1 MSYFK
6 RIIDAQLLDWK
17 NSPYRKPLLVRGAR
31 QIGKS
36 RSIRHLGEQF
46 KYFIEVNFET
56 RKEFATLFRQEH
68 DVNVLCERIGMLS
81 GTPVIPGDTLIFL
94 DEIQECPEALKALWF
109 FKENKPELHIIAA
122 GSLLEFALREMP
134 SYGVGRVSSIFMYPM
149 SYKEFLWALGKD
161 QWQKAIDE
169 ADGEHPLFDALHND
183 LVSTYRTFL
192 MVGGMPASVRAWVET
207 KNFRLCINELADIQ
221 QTYYD
226 DFAKYSKR
234 ISPELLRN
242 TLLSVVAQT
251 GGKFV
256 FTKVSGGYSG
266 YEVKQALELLTQAG
280 LIKAVRHTAANGL
293 PLGAEVNEKFTKY
306 IYLDSGLL
314 LRIIDLDFGGAEQP
328 TELILAGTEENLVNK
343 GYMAELSV
351 GWELVKAADFRHTYE
366 LYYWENLAKGT
377 SSEVDYII
385 PKNLNVLPIEV
396 KSGTSGK
403 MKSLRLFMEKK
414 HLTRAVRTSLEN
426 FSTLTISDEDKELT
440 ISIIP
445 IYAIG
450 RLTRPADLSPSEKD
464 MK

>member
-1 MSYFK
+1 MSYF
-6 RIIDAQLLDWK
+6 RRTIDTQLLEWK
-17 NSPYRKPLLVRGAR
+17 DSPYRKPLLVRGAR

-56 RKEFATLFRQEH
+56 RKEICAIFRQEY
-68 DVNVLCERIGMLS
+68 DVNVLCERIGMLFAI
-81 GTPVIPGDTLIFL
+81 PVIPGETLIFL
-94 DEIQECPEALKALWF
+94 DEIQACPEALKSLWF
-109 FKENKPELHIIAA
+109 FKENMPELHVIAA
-122 GSLLEFALREMP
+122 GSLLEFALQDMP
-134 SYGVGRVSSIFMYPM
+134 SYGVVRVSSIFMYPM

-161 QWQKAIDE
+161 EWQKAIDK
-169 ADGEHPLFDALHND
+169 ADSEHPLFDALHND

-192 MVGGMPASVRAWVET
+192 MVGGMPASVRAWIET
-207 KNFRLCINELADIQ
+207 RNFRLCINELADIQ

-226 DFAKYSKR
+226 DFAKYSEKV
-234 ISPELLRN
+234 SPQLLRN
-242 TLLSVVAQT
+242 TLQSVIVQT

-256 FTKVSGGYSG
+256 YSKVAGGYAIDD
-266 YEVKQALELLTQAG
+266 VKKALELLSKAG
-280 LIKAVRHTAANGL
+280 LIKAVRHSAANGL

-328 TELILAGTEENLVNK
+328 TELILAGSEENLVNK

-351 GWELVKAADFRHTYE
+351 GWELVKAADFRHKYE
-366 LYYWENLAKGT
+366 LYYWKNPSKGST
-377 SSEVDYII
+377 SEVDYII
-385 PKNLNVLPIEV
+385 PKNLNILPIEV

-403 MKSLRLFMEKK
+403 MKSLRLFTEKK
-414 HLTRAVRTSLEN
+414 HLTEAIRTSLEN
-426 FSTLTISDEDKELT
+426 FSQIYIHNDSLQLT

-450 RLTRPADLSPSEKD
+450 RLTQSSPYVGPAMPLP
-464 MK
+464 